1 MLDWKEVGMKL
12 AGIETFD
19 SKKKKRQHKNKKK
32 KKKIK
37 NFFFFFYKVNDM
49 MINTKYTG
57 GYTDSH

>member
-19 SKKKKRQHKNKKK
+19 SKKKKKRQHKKKK
-32 KKKIK
+32 KKKI
-37 NFFFFFYKVNDM
+37 FFFFFIYKVNDM

>member
-1 MLDWKEVGMKL
+1 MKL

-19 SKKKKRQHKNKKK
+19 SKKKRQQNKKK
-32 KKKIK
+32 KKI
-37 NFFFFFYKVNDM
+37 NFFFLYKVNDM